1 METRIN
7 KLKDDFNNII
17 TIRNNVKNIFDS
29 LEVKIDK
36 LKQIYTE
43 FIKTNQNEIFIF
55 GLDTFH
61 FQTKLIDIEYFDMKR
76 LFLAINNRMYC
87 EYFKLHKIIVEYIQ
101 KNFNDQK
108 NSNMIKVNNYPI
120 YKDLE
125 PFKEYDFELVL
136 DIHENI
142 MNLIGVI
149 ISILNNKENE
159 LFIYRTKQN
168 IGLNIDNFIATF
180 KFNNSVMRE
189 KIQMFATYIEF
200 FHKMHTKYLKRFSNK
215 IQLMYTNI
223 NNDIKFDDSVEISRN
238 TKKELIDE
246 FTTGNIDKEL
256 LKDLKTSIGSE
267 TNSEADSYGSRTASS
282 TPRDNPQLPVPSHK
296 SYKDT
301 FKKNMHKVTNM
312 FKLFKPSEKKNKSK
326 YNDEY
331 DELDNLDDLFSG
343 INKSCDSIIYSANE
357 VIGLEE
363 PRPVVDDTGQI
374 TLEIEEPAVLPTEMA
389 TPILEND
396 SGPQEPGPKDPTLQ
410 DPVPQEPGPQDPIPQ
425 DPAQQDQISTEN
437 VVCEEPITQ
446 VIEPKPK
453 RRYKRKS

>member
-1 METRIN
+1 
-7 KLKDDFNNII
+7 
-17 TIRNNVKNIFDS
+17 VKNIFDS

-87 EYFKLHKIIVEYIQ
+87 EYFKLHKIIVEYIH
-101 KNFNDQK
+101 KNFNDKK
-108 NSNMIKVNNYPI
+108 NSNMIKANNYPI

-125 PFKEYDFELVL
+125 PFKEYDFELIL

-149 ISILNNKENE
+149 MSILNNKENE
-159 LFIYRTKQN
+159 LVIYRTKQN

-180 KFNNSVMRE
+180 NFNNSVMRE
-189 KIQMFATYIEF
+189 KIQMFATYVEF
-200 FHKMHTKYLKRFSNK
+200 FHKMHTKYLKRFCNK

-223 NNDIKFDDSVEISRN
+223 NNDIKFDDSVEISKN
-238 TKKELIDE
+238 KKKELIDE

-267 TNSEADSYGSRTASS
+267 TNSEEDSCNSKTPVS
-282 TPRDNPQLPVPSHK
+282 TPRQIDPPNTALNRK
-296 SYKDT
+296 SYKDI
-301 FKKNMHKVTNM
+301 FKKKVNKVSNML
-312 FKLFKPSEKKNKSK
+312 KLFKSKEKKDSSVSL
-326 YNDEY
+326 YIDDYY
-331 DELDNLDDLFSG
+331 DSDHLDDFFSG
-343 INKSCDSIIYSANE
+343 INKSCDSIIYRENE
-357 VIGLEE
+357 VIGLELTKSNDE
-363 PRPVVDDTGQI
+363 PVGAINAGESGGIIID
-374 TLEIEEPAVLPTEMA
+374 IEEPAVLLSEMP
-389 TPILEND
+389 TPIPDITIAAEKKEQVETPLD
-396 SGPQEPGPKDPTLQ
+396 VPLDKTLDKTLDTQEPVEEQ
-410 DPVPQEPGPQDPIPQ
+410 SI
-425 DPAQQDQISTEN
+425 A
-437 VVCEEPITQ
+437 VCETKDTD
-446 VIEPKPK
+446 VHPKPK